1 RTLTRMPLQSAPGG
15 DRGNVSLSLIGWYLV
30 GLGVVGAA
38 VLPISGNWTLVAVG
52 VVVLRAARQA
62 RTPEDDVEH
71 RARDRAPPHPRRGR
85 PPRSARE
92 WDKLGRWPRARRG
105 AGGGGARGWGE
116 GGGGGGRA
124 GVGPGGGPTS

>member
-1 RTLTRMPLQSAPGG
+1 MPLQSAPGG

-71 RARDRAPPHPRRGR
+71 RARDRAPPHPRRAR
-85 PPRSARE
+85 PPPPAAERETNEAGARAA
-92 WDKLGRWPRARRG
+92 PR
-105 AGGGGARGWGE
+105 AGGGAAR
-116 GGGGGGRA
+116 
-124 GVGPGGGPTS
+124 

>member
-1 RTLTRMPLQSAPGG
+1 MPLQSAPGG

-71 RARDRAPPHPRRGR
+71 RARDRAPPHPRRAR
-85 PPRSARE
+85 PPPRPPAR
-92 WDKLGRWPRARRG
+92 GRARQARPARAG
-105 AGGGGARGWGE
+105 AVARG
-116 GGGGGGRA
+116 
-124 GVGPGGGPTS
+124 